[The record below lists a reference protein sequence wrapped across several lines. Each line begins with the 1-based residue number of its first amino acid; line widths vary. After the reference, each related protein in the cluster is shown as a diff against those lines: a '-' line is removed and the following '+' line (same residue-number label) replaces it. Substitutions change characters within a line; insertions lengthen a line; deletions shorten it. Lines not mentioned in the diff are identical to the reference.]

1 MSWTHALRQ
10 IVINCY
16 KYHGR
21 EDLLPAFSEDS
32 AEETSRPAKV
42 IKTETE
48 QEQLSAPEPAED
60 SPSQQQQQSALQQQQ
75 QQQSASVQQLV
86 QSAAQ
91 NSATAQYTP
100 TVVQTIS
107 NPDGTVSIIQ
117 VRSIN
122 GLINLLFGLFDPQFF
137 FHILCFVMS

>member
-1 MSWTHALRQ
+1 M
-10 IVINCY
+10 
-16 KYHGR
+16 
-21 EDLLPAFSEDS
+21 
-32 AEETSRPAKV
+32 

-48 QEQLSAPEPAED
+48 QEQLSVPEPAED
-60 SPSQQQQQSALQQQQ
+60 SPSQQQQQQSALQQQQQQQ

-86 QSAAQ
+86 QSAAP

-117 VRSIN
+117 VYTIN
-122 GLINLLFGLFDPQFF
+122 GFN
-137 FHILCFVMS
+137 

>member
-1 MSWTHALRQ
+1 M
-10 IVINCY
+10 
-16 KYHGR
+16 
-21 EDLLPAFSEDS
+21 
-32 AEETSRPAKV
+32 

-48 QEQLSAPEPAED
+48 QEQLSVPEPAED
-60 SPSQQQQQSALQQQQ
+60 SPSQQQQQQSALQQQQQQ

-86 QSAAQ
+86 QSAAP

-117 VRSIN
+117 VYRIN
-122 GLINLLFGLFDPQFF
+122 GLINLISYFLVCII
-137 FHILCFVMS
+137 HT